1 MLWKLLSRLPPS
13 LARLLAVVAAI
24 ALFKSG
30 SVSAQTT
37 NRYDSFR
44 FGVCYY
50 PEQWPDS
57 YWEDDARRM
66 QECGVNT
73 VRMGEFGW
81 ALMEPRSPRE
91 IMPHTAMP
99 RSSDPVSRGE
109 GHFDFSLFDRAIETL
124 GRHGIKTIFG
134 TPTAAPPKWLTHK
147 YPEVLDVFET
157 GQPANDQS
165 RRQICYNSPV
175 YRRFCQE
182 IVEAL
187 ARHYRDNTNII
198 GWQIDN
204 EMNNENPECYSESCR
219 TAFRAWLR
227 QKYGTLDELNA
238 RWGTVFWSQ
247 TYSDWAQ
254 IDLPFPTPAYHNPA
268 LMLDFKRFISDSAAD
283 YLNEQVEILRRYRPD
298 DFLTHNGV
306 FKNINYYTF
315 SRNLDL
321 YAFDNYPT
329 FKDSPRYPTGAML
342 TLVRG
347 FNGRM
352 MIMEQ
357 LTGPAGQT
365 YLLRTP
371 RPGSPG
377 GVKLVARGG
386 AALEATPPG
395 EMRLWAMQTV
405 AHGADGLLHFRWRA
419 ARRGAEEYWFGVLD
433 HDNVPRAR
441 FEDFKQEGQELQK
454 IGPQIVGSKVV
465 SQIAVIKD
473 FEDEWAFNYQFL
485 TEEVNVGAVYDALFQ
500 AASEQRYNIDF
511 VGPAADLSGYKLV
524 FAPQLALMDD
534 KLAGRLQ
541 QFVEQGGTLVLS
553 AHSAIKDRDNAFT
566 AATIPIGLTQVFGV
580 ELDSF
585 QTYQPPSR
593 TNNAVRFDDGGALPV
608 HVFAEVLHPATAR
621 VIGRWESD
629 YLKDSPAATEQQS
642 GKGKAIYYG
651 SLFNVDA
658 ARYFIKRY
666 TREIGLKPLL
676 ADVPEQVEVT
686 RRTKGGTDF
695 YFLLNHGDTPAT
707 VNTGNGFIDLLSGK
721 AATAKL
727 TLAPFDYRV
736 LKRGRVA
743 E

>member
-1 MLWKLLSRLPPS
+1 MFWKLLSRSSPV
-13 LARLLAVVAAI
+13 LARLLAAVFFIAVAG
-24 ALFKSG
+24 FG
-30 SVSAQTT
+30 GVRAQTT
-37 NRYDSFR
+37 GRYDSFR

-50 PEQWPDS
+50 PEQWPES

-66 QECGVNT
+66 EECGVNT
-73 VRMGEFGW
+73 VRLGEFGW
-81 ALMEPRSPRE
+81 ALMEPR
-91 IMPHTAMP
+91 
-99 RSSDPVSRGE
+99 E
-109 GHFDFSLFDRAIETL
+109 GHYDFTLFDRAIATL

-134 TPTAAPPKWLTHK
+134 TPTAAPPKWLTYK
-147 YPEVLDVFET
+147 YPEVLDVLET
-157 GQPANDQS
+157 GQPVNDQS
-165 RRQICYNSPV
+165 RRQYCYNSPV
-175 YRRFCQE
+175 YRRFSRD

-187 ARHYRDNTNII
+187 ARHYRENTNII

-219 TAFRAWLR
+219 AAFRTWLR

-268 LMLDFKRFISDSAAD
+268 LMLDFKRFISDSATD
-283 YLNEQVEILRRYRPD
+283 YLNDQVKILRRYRPD
-298 DFLTHNGV
+298 NFLTHNGV

-315 SRNLDL
+315 SRGLDL

-329 FKDSPRYPTGAML
+329 FEDSPRYPTGAML
-342 TLVRG
+342 TQVRG
-347 FNGRM
+347 FNGRF

-377 GVKLVARGG
+377 GVRLLADAG
-386 AALEATPPG
+386 AADEATPPG

-419 ARRGAEEYWFGVLD
+419 ARRGAEEYWYGVLD

-441 FEDFKQEGQELQK
+441 FEDFKREGQELQK
-454 IGPQIVGSKVV
+454 IGPQIVGSKIV
-465 SQIAVIKD
+465 SKIAAIKD
-473 FEDEWAFNYQFL
+473 FESEWVFDNQFL
-485 TEEVNVGAVYDALFQ
+485 TKEINLSAVYEGLFQ

-511 VGPAADLSGYKLV
+511 VGPAADLSNYKLV

-534 KLAGRLQ
+534 RLAGRLQ
-541 QFVEQGGTLVLS
+541 RFVEQGGTLIMS
-553 AHSAIKDRDNAFT
+553 AHSAIKDQDNAFT
-566 AATIPIGLTQVFGV
+566 AGTIPIGLTNVFGV

-585 QTYQPPSR
+585 QTYQPPSG
-593 TNNAVRFDDGGALPV
+593 TNNDLHFDDGSALRV
-608 HVFAEVLHPATAR
+608 SVFAEVLHRTTAH
-621 VIGRWESD
+621 VIGRWERD
-629 YLKDSPAATEQQS
+629 YFKDSPAATEQRF

-651 SLFNVDA
+651 SLFDLDA
-658 ARYFIKRY
+658 ARYLIKRY
-666 TREIGLKPLL
+666 AGEVGLKPLL
-676 ADVPEQVEVT
+676 EDVPAQVEVT
-686 RRTKGGTDF
+686 RRTKGRTDF
-695 YFLLNHGDTPAT
+695 YFLLNHGDSAAT
-707 VNTGNGFIDLLSGK
+707 VNVGGGFIDVLTSR
-721 AATAKL
+721 AADASL

-736 LKRGRVA
+736 LKRERPTG
-743 E
+743 

>member
-1 MLWKLLSRLPPS
+1 MWKS
-13 LARLLAVVAAI
+13 LHQFFPTPVRLLLALVAI
-24 ALFKSG
+24 ACLP
-30 SVSAQTT
+30 SVGALAQT
-37 NRYDSFR
+37 NSRYESFR

-50 PEQWPDS
+50 PEQWPES
-57 YWEDDARRM
+57 YWQDDAVRM

-81 ALMEPRSPRE
+81 AIMEPR
-91 IMPHTAMP
+91 
-99 RSSDPVSRGE
+99 E
-109 GHFDFSLFDRAIETL
+109 GYYDFSLFDRAIETL

-147 YPEVLDVFET
+147 YPEVLNVSKT
-157 GQPANDQS
+157 GQPVNDQS
-165 RRQICYNSPV
+165 RRQYSYNSPI
-175 YRRFCQE
+175 YRQFSRK

-187 ARHYRDNTNII
+187 ALHYRDNTNII

-204 EMNNENPECYSESCR
+204 ELNNENPECFSEICR
-219 TAFRAWLR
+219 AAFRTWLK

-238 RWGTVFWSQ
+238 RWGTAVWSQ

-254 IDLPFPTPAYHNPA
+254 IDLPFRTPAYHNPE
-268 LMLDFKRFISDSAAD
+268 LMLDFKRFISASATD
-283 YLNEQVEILRRYRPD
+283 YLNGQVEILRRYRPN

-315 SRNLDL
+315 SRALDL

-371 RPGSPG
+371 Q
-377 GVKLVARGG
+377 
-386 AALEATPPG
+386 PG
-395 EMRLWAMQTV
+395 EMRLWAMQAV
-405 AHGADGLLHFRWRA
+405 AHGADGLLHFRWRSA
-419 ARRGAEEYWFGVLD
+419 LRGAEEYWYGVLD

-441 FEDFKQEGQELQK
+441 FEEFKQEGLELQK

-465 SQIAVIKD
+465 SEIAVIKD
-473 FEDEWAFNYQFL
+473 FEAEWVFDYQFL
-485 TEEVNVGAVYDALFQ
+485 TKEVDVGAVYNALFQ
-500 AASEQRYNIDF
+500 AASEQRHNIDF
-511 VGPAADLSGYKLV
+511 VSPTADLSGYKLV
-524 FAPQLALMDD
+524 FAPQMALMDD
-534 KLAGRLQ
+534 ELAGRLQ
-541 QFVEQGGTLVLS
+541 RFVEQGGTLVMS

-566 AATIPIGLTQVFGV
+566 AATIPIGLTNVFGV

-593 TNNAVRFDDGGALPV
+593 TNNALRFDDGSALPV
-608 HVFAEVLHPATAR
+608 NVFAEVLHPTTAR
-621 VIGRWESD
+621 VISRWERD
-629 YLKDSPAATEQQS
+629 YLKDTPAATEQQF
-642 GKGKAIYYG
+642 GNGKAIYYG
-651 SLFNVDA
+651 SLFNVDV
-658 ARYFIKRY
+658 ARYLIKRY
-666 TREIGLKPLL
+666 AGEIGLKPLL
-676 ADVPEQVEVT
+676 TDVPDQVEVT

-695 YFLLNHGDTPAT
+695 YFLLNHGDSPAT
-707 VNTGNGFIDLLSGK
+707 VNVGDGFIDILTGE
-721 AATAKL
+721 AATASL
-727 TLAPFDYRV
+727 SLAPFDYRV
-736 LKRGRVA
+736 LKRERLA
-743 E
+743 K